1 MTHKKVSSMK
11 KHRKNKK
18 PPSLDD
24 IARSVVKTYMEPMMS
39 NLVEE
44 PKGLAFGGFELD
56 DKEDGK
62 NEKP

>member
-1 MTHKKVSSMK
+1 MK

-44 PKGLAFGGFELD
+44 PKGLASGGFELD

>member
-1 MTHKKVSSMK
+1 
-11 KHRKNKK
+11 
-18 PPSLDD
+18 
-24 IARSVVKTYMEPMMS
+24 MS